1 MRRTRQWLGWLV
13 LFVVIRTALNAA
25 NRMAYPFRD
34 IFRAGLGLS
43 QAAIAQALAWR
54 SASLVVG
61 PALAWWPERHGRRA
75 GMLFGLALFVVG
87 MVLGALWRGWWG
99 FTLALVLAA
108 WAKVAFD
115 TSMQAFV
122 GDRVAYRGRGA
133 WLAATEFSWSLSFF
147 VGMPVVGW
155 LLARGDWRLPFWAFA
170 VLGVVFAE
178 WVWRWVPVQDRA
190 RGDGGMLEGSG
201 VSGLGGLQWLYAL
214 RAAPLWQAAAFGFF
228 ATAANEVVGLL
239 FGAWLRQA
247 YGFALGGL
255 SLAATLIG
263 LAELS
268 GEGLTLLAV
277 DGVGKRRFVTLGLLG
292 NMLAALALPWLA
304 AQGQGGALLGL
315 VAFFFTFETLLVG
328 SIPLM
333 TQILP
338 HRRAL
343 AMGTFAGS
351 VALGRALGATLAP
364 SLYAWGSMTGLT
376 WAAIGLDVLALA
388 ALARLRPA
396 RETKRGAALAAE
408 DSATSG

>member
-1 MRRTRQWLGWLV
+1 M
-13 LFVVIRTALNAA
+13 
-25 NRMAYPFRD
+25 
-34 IFRAGLGLS
+34 
-43 QAAIAQALAWR
+43 
-54 SASLVVG
+54 
-61 PALAWWPERHGRRA
+61 
-75 GMLFGLALFVVG
+75 
-87 MVLGALWRGWWG
+87 
-99 FTLALVLAA
+99 
-108 WAKVAFD
+108 
-115 TSMQAFV
+115 

-155 LLARGDWRLPFWAFA
+155 LLAQGDWRLPFWAFA
-170 VLGVVFAE
+170 VLGVVFAG